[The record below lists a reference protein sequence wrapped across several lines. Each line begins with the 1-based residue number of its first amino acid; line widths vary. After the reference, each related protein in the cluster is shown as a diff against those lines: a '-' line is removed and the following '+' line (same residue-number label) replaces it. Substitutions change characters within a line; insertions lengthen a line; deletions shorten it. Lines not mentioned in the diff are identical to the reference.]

1 MVSIIRE
8 HMTKEKFTELILE
21 NEEMMCK
28 VAMSMLR
35 NEKDCED
42 AIQSAIMTAYEK
54 LSALKHEEYFR
65 TWLIRILIN
74 NCNKQLR
81 QRKKTSELTEIHA
94 VSNPSVEEV
103 EVRAAVES
111 LPIKIRQVIILYY
124 SEQFTT
130 KEISEILKIPKGTVL
145 SRLDKGRK
153 LLRLE
158 LE

>member
-1 MVSIIRE
+1 
-8 HMTKEKFTELILE
+8 MTKEQFTKLVLE

-28 VAMSMLR
+28 IAMSMLR

-42 AIQSAIMTAYEK
+42 AIQSAIMTAFEK
-54 LSALKHEEYFR
+54 LSTLKNEEYFK
-65 TWLIRILIN
+65 TWLMRILIN
-74 NCNKQLR
+74 TCNKQLR
-81 QRKKTSELTEIHA
+81 RNKQTAELTEIQA
-94 VSNPSVEEV
+94 ALTFSAEEV
-103 EVRAAVES
+103 EVRAAVEA
-111 LPIKIRQVIILYY
+111 LPMKIRQVIILYY
-124 SEQFTT
+124 SKQFTT

>member
-1 MVSIIRE
+1 
-8 HMTKEKFTELILE
+8 MTKEQFTKLVLE

-28 VAMSMLR
+28 IAMSMLR

-42 AIQSAIMTAYEK
+42 AIQSAIMTAFEK
-54 LSALKHEEYFR
+54 LSTLKNEEYFK
-65 TWLIRILIN
+65 TWLMRILIN
-74 NCNKQLR
+74 TCNKQLR
-81 QRKKTSELTEIHA
+81 RNKRTAELTEIQA
-94 VSNPSVEEV
+94 ASTFSAEEV
-103 EVRAAVES
+103 EVRAAVEA
-111 LPIKIRQVIILYY
+111 LPMKIRQVIILYY
-124 SEQFTT
+124 SNQFTT

>member
-1 MVSIIRE
+1 
-8 HMTKEKFTELILE
+8 MTKEQFTEQILE
-21 NEEMMCK
+21 NEDMMCK

-35 NEKDCED
+35 NENDCED
-42 AIQSAIMTAYEK
+42 AIQSAILTAYEK
-54 LSALKHEEYFR
+54 LSTLKHEEYFK
-65 TWLIRILIN
+65 TWLMRILIN

-81 QRKKTSELTEIHA
+81 QRKKTLELAEIHA
-94 VSNPSVEEV
+94 VSTSSVEEV

-124 SEQFTT
+124 SEQFNT

-153 LLRLE
+153 LLQLE

>member
-1 MVSIIRE
+1 
-8 HMTKEKFTELILE
+8 
-21 NEEMMCK
+21 
-28 VAMSMLR
+28 MLR

-42 AIQSAIMTAYEK
+42 AIQSAILTAYEK
-54 LSALKHEEYFR
+54 LSTLKHEECFK
-65 TWLIRILIN
+65 TWLVRILIN

-81 QRKKTSELTEIHA
+81 QRKRTAELTEIQA
-94 VSNPSVEEV
+94 VSTSSVEEV

-130 KEISEILKIPKGTVL
+130 KEISEILKIPQGTVL

-153 LLRLE
+153 LLKME
-158 LE
+158 LL

>member
-1 MVSIIRE
+1 
-8 HMTKEKFTELILE
+8 MTKEQFTKLVLE

-28 VAMSMLR
+28 IAMSMLR

-42 AIQSAIMTAYEK
+42 AIQSAIMTAFEK
-54 LSALKHEEYFR
+54 LSTLKNEEYFK
-65 TWLIRILIN
+65 TWLMRILIN
-74 NCNKQLR
+74 TCNKQLR
-81 QRKKTSELTEIHA
+81 RNKRTAELTEIQA
-94 VSNPSVEEV
+94 ALTFSAEEV
-103 EVRAAVES
+103 EVRAAVEA
-111 LPIKIRQVIILYY
+111 LPMKIRQVIILYY
-124 SEQFTT
+124 SKQFTT

>member
-1 MVSIIRE
+1 
-8 HMTKEKFTELILE
+8 MTKEKFTELILE

-42 AIQSAIMTAYEK
+42 AIQASILTVYEK
-54 LSALKHEEYFR
+54 LSTLKHEEYFK
-65 TWLIRILIN
+65 TWLTRILIN
-74 NCNKQLR
+74 NCKKQLR
-81 QRKKTSELTEIHA
+81 QRKRTAELTEAQA
-94 VSNPSVEEV
+94 VSTSPFEEV
-103 EVRAAVES
+103 EVRAAVEA

-130 KEISEILKIPKGTVL
+130 KEISDILKIPKGTVL

-153 LLRLE
+153 LLRIDLE
-158 LE
+158 

>member
-1 MVSIIRE
+1 
-8 HMTKEKFTELILE
+8 MTKEKFTELILE
-21 NEEMMCK
+21 NEEIMCK

-81 QRKKTSELTEIHA
+81 QRKRTAELTEVQA
-94 VSNPSVEEV
+94 VSTSSVEEV
-103 EVRAAVES
+103 EVRAAVEA

-130 KEISEILKIPKGTVL
+130 KEISDILKIPKGTVL
-145 SRLDKGRK
+145 SRLHKGRK
-153 LLRLE
+153 LLKIE
-158 LE
+158 LS

>member
-1 MVSIIRE
+1 
-8 HMTKEKFTELILE
+8 MTKEQFTKLVLE

-28 VAMSMLR
+28 IAMSMLR

-42 AIQSAIMTAYEK
+42 AIQSAIMAAFEK
-54 LSALKHEEYFR
+54 LSTLKNEEYFK
-65 TWLIRILIN
+65 TWLMRILIN
-74 NCNKQLR
+74 TCNKQLR
-81 QRKKTSELTEIHA
+81 RNKRTAELTEIQA
-94 VSNPSVEEV
+94 ASTFSAEEV
-103 EVRAAVES
+103 EVRAAVEA
-111 LPIKIRQVIILYY
+111 LPMKIRQVIILYY
-124 SEQFTT
+124 SNQFTT

>member
-1 MVSIIRE
+1 
-8 HMTKEKFTELILE
+8 MTKEIFTEPILE

-42 AIQSAIMTAYEK
+42 AIQSAILTAYEK
-54 LSALKHEEYFR
+54 LSTLKHEEYFK
-65 TWLIRILIN
+65 TWLMRILIN

-81 QRKKTSELTEIHA
+81 QRKKTSVLTEIQA
-94 VSNPSVEEV
+94 VSTSSVEEV

-153 LLRLE
+153 LLKTE
-158 LE
+158 LT

>member
-1 MVSIIRE
+1 
-8 HMTKEKFTELILE
+8 MTKEIFTELILE

-42 AIQSAIMTAYEK
+42 AIQSAILTAYEK
-54 LSALKHEEYFR
+54 LSTLKHEEYFK
-65 TWLIRILIN
+65 TWLMRILIN

-94 VSNPSVEEV
+94 VSTPSVEEV
-103 EVRAAVES
+103 EVRAAVEA

-130 KEISEILKIPKGTVL
+130 KEISGILKIPKGTVL
-145 SRLDKGRK
+145 SRLHKGRK
-153 LLRLE
+153 LLRIE
-158 LE
+158 LS

>member
-1 MVSIIRE
+1 
-8 HMTKEKFTELILE
+8 MTKEIFTELILE

-42 AIQSAIMTAYEK
+42 AIQASILTAYEK
-54 LSALKHEEYFR
+54 LSTLKHEEYFK
-65 TWLIRILIN
+65 TWLMRILIN

-81 QRKKTSELTEIHA
+81 QRKKTLELAEIHA
-94 VSNPSVEEV
+94 VSTSSVEEV

-145 SRLDKGRK
+145 SRLDKGRT

>member
-1 MVSIIRE
+1 
-8 HMTKEKFTELILE
+8 
-21 NEEMMCK
+21 
-28 VAMSMLR
+28 MSMLR

-74 NCNKQLR
+74 NCSKQLR
-81 QRKKTSELTEIHA
+81 QRKRTAELTEVQA
-94 VSNPSVEEV
+94 VSNSSVEEV
-103 EVRAAVES
+103 EVRAAVEA

-130 KEISEILKIPKGTVL
+130 KEISDILKIPKGTVL
-145 SRLDKGRK
+145 SRLHKGRK
-153 LLRLE
+153 LLKIE
-158 LE
+158 LS

>member
-1 MVSIIRE
+1 
-8 HMTKEKFTELILE
+8 MTKEQFTKLVLE

-28 VAMSMLR
+28 IAMSMLR

-42 AIQSAIMTAYEK
+42 AIQSAIMTAFEK
-54 LSALKHEEYFR
+54 LSTLKNEEYFK
-65 TWLIRILIN
+65 TWLMRILIN
-74 NCNKQLR
+74 TCNKQLR
-81 QRKKTSELTEIHA
+81 RNKRTAELTEIQA
-94 VSNPSVEEV
+94 ASTFSAEEV
-103 EVRAAVES
+103 EVRAAVEA
-111 LPIKIRQVIILYY
+111 LPMKIRQVIILYY
-124 SEQFTT
+124 SKQFTT

>member
-1 MVSIIRE
+1 
-8 HMTKEKFTELILE
+8 MTKEQFTKLVLE

-28 VAMSMLR
+28 IAMSMLR

-42 AIQSAIMTAYEK
+42 AIQSAIMTAFEK
-54 LSALKHEEYFR
+54 LSTLKNEEYFK
-65 TWLIRILIN
+65 TWLMRILIN
-74 NCNKQLR
+74 TCNKQLR
-81 QRKKTSELTEIHA
+81 RNKQTAELTEIQA
-94 VSNPSVEEV
+94 ASTFSAEEV
-103 EVRAAVES
+103 EVRAAVEA
-111 LPIKIRQVIILYY
+111 LPMKIRQVIILYY
-124 SEQFTT
+124 SKQFTT

>member
-1 MVSIIRE
+1 
-8 HMTKEKFTELILE
+8 MTKEKFTELILE
-21 NEEMMCK
+21 NEEIMCK

-74 NCNKQLR
+74 NCSKQLR
-81 QRKKTSELTEIHA
+81 QRKRTAELTEVQA
-94 VSNPSVEEV
+94 VSNSSVEEV
-103 EVRAAVES
+103 EVRAAVEA
-111 LPIKIRQVIILYY
+111 LPIKIRQFIILYY

-130 KEISEILKIPKGTVL
+130 KEISDILKIPKGTVL
-145 SRLDKGRK
+145 SRLHKGRK
-153 LLRLE
+153 LLKIE
-158 LE
+158 LS

>member
-1 MVSIIRE
+1 
-8 HMTKEKFTELILE
+8 MTKEIFTELILE

-42 AIQSAIMTAYEK
+42 AIQSAILTAYEK
-54 LSALKHEEYFR
+54 LSTLKHEEFFK
-65 TWLIRILIN
+65 TWLMRILIN

-81 QRKKTSELTEIHA
+81 QRKKTSELVEIHA
-94 VSNPSVEEV
+94 VSTSSVEEV
-103 EVRAAVES
+103 EVRAAVEA

-124 SEQFTT
+124 SEQFNT

-145 SRLDKGRK
+145 SRLHIGRK
-153 LLRLE
+153 LLRIE
-158 LE
+158 LS